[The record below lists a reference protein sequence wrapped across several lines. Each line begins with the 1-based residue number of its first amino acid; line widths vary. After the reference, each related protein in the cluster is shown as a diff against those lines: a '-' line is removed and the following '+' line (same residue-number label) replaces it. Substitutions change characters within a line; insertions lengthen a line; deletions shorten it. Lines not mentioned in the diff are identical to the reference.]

1 MASAKKPKGIID
13 DLGKQIAK
21 LLKKGT
27 PASKKEAAR
36 LKGVMN
42 QYMDSAAKSK
52 AGRDALSIEWSKKL
66 GAERYA
72 KERAGNAKSVS
83 QRLREEKALRGM
95 DSKFKGQGKKQSA
108 DETGA
113 MTSARLRAEKKK
125 NFRESGGR
133 NAPDRVEARKKA
145 AQNRAKNA
153 RPKPAAGGAGKG
165 PKPPKKTGT
174 ASAPKGPKKPRDNKK

>member
-1 MASAKKPKGIID
+1 MASSKKPKGIID
-13 DLGKQIAK
+13 DLGKQIAR
-21 LLKKGT
+21 LMKKGT
-27 PASKKEAAR
+27 PAAKEKAR
-36 LKGVMN
+36 KLQGIQR
-42 QYMDSAAKSK
+42 QYIDSASKSK
-52 AGRDALSIEWSKKL
+52 AGKDALTIEWSKKL

-133 NAPDRVEARKKA
+133 NAPDRIDARKRA
-145 AQNRAKNA
+145 AENRAKNA

-174 ASAPKGPKKPRDNKK
+174 ASAPKGPKKPRNNKK

>member
-1 MASAKKPKGIID
+1 MAKKPKGIID
-13 DLGKQIAK
+13 DLGKQIAR
-21 LLKKGT
+21 LMKKGT
-27 PASKKEAAR
+27 PAATKKAR
-36 LKGVMN
+36 ELQGIQR
-42 QYMDSAAKSK
+42 QYIDSASKSK

-133 NAPDRVEARKKA
+133 NAPDRIDARKRA
-145 AQNRAKNA
+145 ADNRAKNA

>member
-1 MASAKKPKGIID
+1 MASSKKPKGIID
-13 DLGKQIAK
+13 DLGKQIAR
-21 LLKKGT
+21 LMKKGT
-27 PASKKEAAR
+27 PAAKEKAR
-36 LKGVMN
+36 KLQGI
-42 QYMDSAAKSK
+42 QRQCIDSASKSK
-52 AGRDALSIEWSKKL
+52 AGKDALTIEWSKKL

-133 NAPDRVEARKKA
+133 NAPDRIDARKRA
-145 AQNRAKNA
+145 AENRAKNA

-174 ASAPKGPKKPRDNKK
+174 ASAPKGPKKPRNNKK

>member
-1 MASAKKPKGIID
+1 MASSKKPKGIID
-13 DLGKQIAK
+13 DLGKQIAR

-27 PASKKEAAR
+27 PEAKKKAEK
-36 LKGVMN
+36 LKGI
-42 QYMDSAAKSK
+42 QREYIDSASKSK
-52 AGRDALSIEWSKKL
+52 AGKDALTIEWSKKL

-133 NAPDRVEARKKA
+133 NAPDRIDARKRA
-145 AQNRAKNA
+145 ADNRAKNA

-174 ASAPKGPKKPRDNKK
+174 ASAPKGPKKPRNNKK

>member
-1 MASAKKPKGIID
+1 MASSKKPKGIID
-13 DLGKQIAK
+13 DLGKQIAR
-21 LLKKGT
+21 LMKKGT
-27 PASKKEAAR
+27 PAAKEKAR
-36 LKGVMN
+36 KLQGIQR
-42 QYMDSAAKSK
+42 QYIDSASKSK
-52 AGRDALSIEWSKKL
+52 AGKDALTIEWSKKL

-113 MTSARLRAEKKK
+113 MASARLRAEKKK

-133 NAPDRVEARKKA
+133 NAPDRIDARKRA
-145 AQNRAKNA
+145 ADNRAKNA

-174 ASAPKGPKKPRDNKK
+174 ASAPKGPKKPRNNKK

>member
-1 MASAKKPKGIID
+1 MASSKKPKGIID
-13 DLGKQIAK
+13 DLAKQIAR
-21 LLKKGT
+21 LMKKGT

-52 AGRDALSIEWSKKL
+52 AGKDALSIEWSTTL
-66 GAERYA
+66 GAERYSQ
-72 KERAGNAKSVS
+72 KRASEAKSVS
-83 QRLREEKALRGM
+83 QRLREESAQRGM
-95 DSKFKGQGKKQSA
+95 DKRFKGQGARQSA

-133 NAPDRVEARKKA
+133 NAPDRVDARKKA
-145 AQNRAKNA
+145 AANRAKTA
-153 RPKPAAGGAGKG
+153 RAKDT
-165 PKPPKKTGT
+165 KK
-174 ASAPKGPKKPRDNKK
+174 KER

>member
-1 MASAKKPKGIID
+1 MASSKKPKGIID
-13 DLGKQIAK
+13 DLGKQIAR
-21 LLKKGT
+21 LMKKGT
-27 PASKKEAAR
+27 PAAKEKAR
-36 LKGVMN
+36 KLQGIQR
-42 QYMDSAAKSK
+42 QYIDSASKSK
-52 AGRDALSIEWSKKL
+52 AGKDALTIEWSKKL

-133 NAPDRVEARKKA
+133 NAPDRQDARRKA
-145 AQNRAKNA
+145 AANRAKKA
-153 RPKPAAGGAGKG
+153 RAKDT
-165 PKPPKKTGT
+165 KK
-174 ASAPKGPKKPRDNKK
+174 KER

>member
-1 MASAKKPKGIID
+1 MASSKKPKGIID
-13 DLGKQIAK
+13 DLGKQIAR
-21 LLKKGT
+21 LMKKGT
-27 PASKKEAAR
+27 PAAKEKAR
-36 LKGVMN
+36 KLQGIQR
-42 QYMDSAAKSK
+42 QYIDSASKSK
-52 AGRDALSIEWSKKL
+52 AGKDALTIEWSKKL

-133 NAPDRVEARKKA
+133 NAPDRIDARKRA
-145 AQNRAKNA
+145 ADNRAKNA

-174 ASAPKGPKKPRDNKK
+174 ASAPKGPKKPRNNKK